1 MKEEPSL
8 EAHKHALVIR
18 LAEGRKKLQ
27 DIEDQILRLLTDAR
41 GCLLDDLELITALQ
55 VRITSK
61 APTVRKIPS
70 RYPQAWNLI
79 ALSIAVFRVL
89 IFTRNRIQNV

>member
-55 VRITSK
+55 V
-61 APTVRKIPS
+61 
-70 RYPQAWNLI
+70 
-79 ALSIAVFRVL
+79 
-89 IFTRNRIQNV
+89 